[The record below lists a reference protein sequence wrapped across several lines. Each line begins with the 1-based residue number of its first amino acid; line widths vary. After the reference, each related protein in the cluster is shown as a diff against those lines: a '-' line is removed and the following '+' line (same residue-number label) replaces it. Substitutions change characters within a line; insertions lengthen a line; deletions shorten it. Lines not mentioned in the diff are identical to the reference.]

1 MIHIL
6 YTFRNMPIVGSWKCA
21 TPEYSRTQSDVAGQQ
36 ILCYKFKITHA
47 PHDVVIESAPITTLD
62 SLRRTLVSNTLRQPD
77 YNNYLIDFFSN
88 ILNDHGKMFI
98 KKYTPE
104 KYASSLYHE
113 FIGFPSD
120 LEEGNHTFI
129 LNPVELVIK
138 NGKFMFYWL
147 IEIGGVIDVQLEE
160 EEEKPV
166 TNTMIDA
173 EPLVLE
179 VDDIDAP
186 FDSNEIISVRS
197 GVPDKQVRDRQ
208 RVEEARLRAK
218 LASVRAERAID
229 RYIQKYGDYETEA
242 SSGEDE
248 TDIDTD
254 ID

>member
-1 MIHIL
+1 
-6 YTFRNMPIVGSWKCA
+6 MPIVGPWKCA
-21 TPEYSRTQSDVAGQQ
+21 APEYTRVPSDIPGQQ

-47 PHDVVIESAPITTLD
+47 PHDVVIESAPITTVD
-62 SLRRTLVSNTLRQPD
+62 GLRRTLVSTTLRLND

-88 ILNDHGKMFI
+88 ILNEHGKMFT
-98 KKYTPE
+98 KKYTPD
-104 KYASSLYHE
+104 KYVSSLYHE

-120 LEEGNHTFI
+120 LDEGNNTFI

-160 EEEKPV
+160 EEEKPSA
-166 TNTMIDA
+166 IEA

-186 FDSNEIISVRS
+186 LDSNEIISVRS
-197 GVPDKQVRDRQ
+197 GVSDKQIRDRQ

-218 LASVRAERAID
+218 LASVRAERALE

-248 TDIDTD
+248 TDVDTD

>member
-1 MIHIL
+1 
-6 YTFRNMPIVGSWKCA
+6 MPATGPWKCA
-21 TPEYSRTQSDVAGQQ
+21 APEYTRVPGETPGQQ

-47 PHDVVIESAPITTLD
+47 PHDVVIESAPVHTID
-62 SLRRTLVSNTLRQPD
+62 ALRRTLIGTTLRSAD
-77 YNNYLIDFFSN
+77 YANYLIELFTNF
-88 ILNDHGKMFI
+88 LKDHGNLFV
-98 KKYTPE
+98 KKYTPD

-120 LEEGNHTFI
+120 LEEGEHTFI

-138 NGKFMFYWL
+138 NGKFIFYWL
-147 IEIGGVIDVQLEE
+147 IEIGGGIDVQLEE
-160 EEEKPV
+160 ESISPNAGTAVES
-166 TNTMIDA
+166 

-186 FDSNEIISVRS
+186 LDSNEIISVRS
-197 GVPDKQVRDRQ
+197 GLSDKQIRDRQ

-218 LASVRAERAID
+218 LATVRAERALE

-242 SSGEDE
+242 SSADDE